1 MATSLPPPDTT
12 SSRSLGQLF
21 SDASRDLTAL
31 VHNEVALAKAELRD
45 DISHAAKGGGMFGV
59 AAVLALLAAILFS
72 FAAVYGLVVAG
83 LDESVAF
90 LIIGVV
96 YLIGAVLLALVG
108 KKQLKKV
115 KPPQRTIDTTK
126 ESVAALK
133 GSH

>member
-1 MATSLPPPDTT
+1 MATSLPPPDSTPT
-12 SSRSLGQLF
+12 RSLGQLF

-31 VHNEVALAKAELRD
+31 VHSEVALAKAELRD
-45 DISHAAKGGGMFGV
+45 DLAHAAKGGGMFGV
-59 AAVLALLAAILFS
+59 AAVLAVLAAILFS

-83 LDESVAF
+83 LDESIAF
-90 LIIGVV
+90 LLVGVV
-96 YLIGAVLLALVG
+96 YLVVAVVLALVG

-115 KPPQRTIDTTK
+115 RPPQRTIDTTK